1 MLRLLYCRAL
11 RTWAGVGAK
20 ALTPAGTFGDIM
32 HGAARGCRWAAA
44 RGPRAAGH
52 HHNDTRAMKQM
63 QYRFGRQLWAGMAAL
78 LAATAACAGPVLSL
92 DVDGEIHVTN
102 NAAHTAYHFT
112 GAQLLTLPVHEIS
125 TSTAWTPRSTFAGPL
140 LSDVLK
146 TVGAYGKEI
155 EIHTLDDYTCVVPVS
170 DADRYG
176 VVLAY
181 NMNGHRLEVSDFGP
195 LFLIYP
201 RDAHPLELAGA
212 AGDAKFAW
220 QIVSMTIKD

>member
-1 MLRLLYCRAL
+1 
-11 RTWAGVGAK
+11 
-20 ALTPAGTFGDIM
+20 
-32 HGAARGCRWAAA
+32 
-44 RGPRAAGH
+44 
-52 HHNDTRAMKQM
+52 M
-63 QYRFGRQLWAGMAAL
+63 QYRFGRRAGWRFCAGAAAL
-78 LAATAACAGPVLSL
+78 FAAGAACAGTPLSL
-92 DVDGEIHVTN
+92 DVNGAIRVTN
-102 NAAHTAYHFT
+102 DASHTAYRFT
-112 GAQLLTLPVHEIS
+112 DAQLRKLPVHAIT
-125 TSTAWTPRSTFAGPL
+125 TSTAWTPRSTFEGAR

-146 TVGAYGKEI
+146 IVGAYGSEI

-181 NMNGHRLEVSDFGP
+181 RMNGQRLKISDFGP

-220 QIVSMTIKD
+220 QIVSLTIKP

>member
-1 MLRLLYCRAL
+1 MRPRAE
-11 RTWAGVGAK
+11 AG
-20 ALTPAGTFGDIM
+20 P
-32 HGAARGCRWAAA
+32 
-44 RGPRAAGH
+44 RGPGASCANYNTMKDMKLKRYRIGWRAV
-52 HHNDTRAMKQM
+52 
-63 QYRFGRQLWAGMAAL
+63 AGMAAL
-78 LAATAACAGPVLSL
+78 LAATAASAASTASAPPVLSL
-92 DVDGEIHVTN
+92 DVNGEIRVTN

-112 GAQLLTLPVHEIS
+112 EAQLLKLPVHEIT

-146 TVGAYGKEI
+146 TVGAYGKEV
-155 EIHTLDDYTCVVPVS
+155 EIHTLDDYTCVVPAS
-170 DADRYG
+170 DADRYR

-181 NMNGHRLEVSDFGP
+181 SMNGRRLRISDFGP

-201 RDAHPLELAGA
+201 RDAHPLELTGA

>member
-1 MLRLLYCRAL
+1 MK
-11 RTWAGVGAK
+11 RT
-20 ALTPAGTFGDIM
+20 
-32 HGAARGCRWAAA
+32 
-44 RGPRAAGH
+44 
-52 HHNDTRAMKQM
+52 
-63 QYRFGRQLWAGMAAL
+63 QYRFGWRALAGMAAL
-78 LAATAACAGPVLSL
+78 LAAGAACAGPARLAL
-92 DVDGEIHVTN
+92 DVDGEIRVTN

-112 GAQLLTLPVHEIS
+112 GAQLTALPVHEIS
-125 TSTAWTPRSTFAGPL
+125 TSTTWTPRSTFAGPL

-181 NMNGHRLEVSDFGP
+181 SMNGRRLKVSDFGP

-201 RDAHPLELAGA
+201 RDAYPLELGGA

-220 QIVSMTIKD
+220 QIVSMTVKD